1 MPTLVA
7 SIPALR
13 LLKDGLEQNKEL
25 DVLALGVD
33 PRPRAAGAP
42 ALPTGGANADVREL
56 APGVVGALEGTG
68 AFVVASQT
76 FHRVRA
82 EAPLPL
88 VGSGIVLYPNLDPG
102 GMLGLH
108 VFVVESQSGARQVG
122 DSLGAL
128 LGGGPVKQA
137 LVALRAAA
145 VVTQPLAAGLLT
157 AVAAGLPAALKAQR
171 DRVWFTMA
179 YTGFDFDGYA
189 MPPGESVHDF
199 VQAND
204 KVELTLRL
212 RRVG

>member
-7 SIPALR
+7 SIPSLR

-25 DVLALGVD
+25 YVLAMGVD
-33 PRPRAAGAP
+33 GRPRAEGAP
-42 ALPTGGANADVREL
+42 ALPAGGANADVRAL
-56 APGVVGALEGTG
+56 APAVVGALEGTG
-68 AFVVASQT
+68 AFLVASQT

-82 EAPLPL
+82 AAPLPL
-88 VGSGIVLYPNLDPG
+88 VGSGILLYPNLDPA

-108 VFVVESQSGARQVG
+108 IFVVESQSGAREIG

-137 LVALRAAA
+137 LTALRGAAA
-145 VVTQPLAAGLLT
+145 VTQPLAAGLLT

-179 YTGFDFDGYA
+179 YAGFAFDNYA
-189 MPPGESVHDF
+189 MPEGKDVHDY

-204 KVELTLRL
+204 RVELTLRL